1 MRLRD
6 TLPSQCSL
14 SRCYPITK
22 NSAAEDYV
30 CFSFIAII
38 VNPISCPLMGTICI
52 LIEASL
58 GSLYFSWIKLTL
70 NSDDK
75 EKTRHQ
81 IFGRSNECQCNF
93 SWELSA
99 LLIKDQLMC
108 WLFDGFSSSPQ
119 SRSIPLVFW
128 KRNFNEKNVR
138 SSSCESYKHTILIA
152 WFLSQ
157 KLIKSKSLISWHF
170 TFKIFRQ
177 IGFEIT
183 WMQCKFFCLIFW
195 T

>member
-1 MRLRD
+1 MEMRLRD

-81 IFGRSNECQCNF
+81 IFGSTV
-93 SWELSA
+93 
-99 LLIKDQLMC
+99 
-108 WLFDGFSSSPQ
+108 G
-119 SRSIPLVFW
+119 SRISGMRIMGEFW
-128 KRNFNEKNVR
+128 IFLKNDPEKNFGR
-138 SSSCESYKHTILIA
+138 TLA
-152 WFLSQ
+152 
-157 KLIKSKSLISWHF
+157 
-170 TFKIFRQ
+170 
-177 IGFEIT
+177 
-183 WMQCKFFCLIFW
+183 
-195 T
+195 

>member
-1 MRLRD
+1 MEMRLRD

-22 NSAAEDYV
+22 NSAAAEDYV

-99 LLIKDQLMC
+99 LLIKEVDVLTFRWFFFFSRPPPLKADQFLWCSGRETLM
-108 WLFDGFSSSPQ
+108 
-119 SRSIPLVFW
+119 
-128 KRNFNEKNVR
+128 KRMSAVVVVKATN
-138 SSSCESYKHTILIA
+138 T
-152 WFLSQ
+152 LS
-157 KLIKSKSLISWHF
+157 L
-170 TFKIFRQ
+170 
-177 IGFEIT
+177 
-183 WMQCKFFCLIFW
+183 
-195 T
+195 

>member
-1 MRLRD
+1 M
-6 TLPSQCSL
+6 L
-14 SRCYPITK
+14 SNHEELGCRGLCLFFLHRHHRQSHFLSVNGDNLHPHW
-22 NSAAEDYV
+22 
-30 CFSFIAII
+30 SFFRI
-38 VNPISCPLMGTICI
+38 PL
-52 LIEASL
+52 L
-58 GSLYFSWIKLTL
+58 LYFSWIKLTL

-157 KLIKSKSLISWHF
+157 KLIKSKSLISWQF
-170 TFKIFRQ
+170 MFKIFRQ

-183 WMQCKFFCLIFW
+183 WMQCKFFCLSFW
-195 T
+195 TKNWGLE

>member
-1 MRLRD
+1 MFAVKM
-6 TLPSQCSL
+6 L
-14 SRCYPITK
+14 SNHEELGCRGLCLFFLHRHHRQSHFLSVNGDNLHPHW
-22 NSAAEDYV
+22 
-30 CFSFIAII
+30 SFFRI
-38 VNPISCPLMGTICI
+38 PL
-52 LIEASL
+52 L
-58 GSLYFSWIKLTL
+58 LYFSWIKLTL

-128 KRNFNEKNVR
+128 KRRETLMKRMSAVVVVKATNTLF
-138 SSSCESYKHTILIA
+138 S
-152 WFLSQ
+152 
-157 KLIKSKSLISWHF
+157 
-170 TFKIFRQ
+170 
-177 IGFEIT
+177 
-183 WMQCKFFCLIFW
+183 
-195 T
+195 

>member
-1 MRLRD
+1 MEMRLRD

-58 GSLYFSWIKLTL
+58 GSLYCSTFHGSSWLWIVMIR
-70 NSDDK
+70 N
-75 EKTRHQ
+75 Q

-128 KRNFNEKNVR
+128 KRRETLMKRMSAVVVVKATNTLF
-138 SSSCESYKHTILIA
+138 S
-152 WFLSQ
+152 
-157 KLIKSKSLISWHF
+157 
-170 TFKIFRQ
+170 
-177 IGFEIT
+177 
-183 WMQCKFFCLIFW
+183 
-195 T
+195 